1 MKICEIMEFIREK
14 QKPRERR
21 MKSEKS
27 TLKKNIARET
37 QEKTELYLSS
47 PSSAAVAAVRRH
59 LSPPVAG
66 TEARK
71 GQIFEGDWKR
81 KGVKEDKNG

>member
-1 MKICEIMEFIREK
+1 MSSPMLNPLIECYNQCRRGCLALPDSRRKMTLAVREK

-47 PSSAAVAAVRRH
+47 PSSAAVAAV
-59 LSPPVAG
+59 
-66 TEARK
+66 
-71 GQIFEGDWKR
+71 
-81 KGVKEDKNG
+81 